1 MSSSLVLCIVLAK
14 KKKKK
19 KTYFL
24 ETYFSAVKTE
34 WSGLAAAVLECS
46 DE

>member
-19 KTYFL
+19 TYFL
-24 ETYFSAVKTE
+24 EMYFAALKTE